1 MRRVE
6 EFWIRYELEDGL
18 TEWEGPYR
26 SELMASKVALD
37 FLTHVPEATAVT
49 TYLKLADEKEG
60 TVETVRLLTR
70 RRDTVK
76 GDKPGTPVAHMRQ
89 LKASD
94 RRSSSP

>member
-6 EFWIRYELEDGL
+6 EFWIKYELEDGM

-26 SELMASKVALD
+26 SELMASMVAFDL
-37 FLTHVPEATAVT
+37 LEHVSEATTVT

-76 GDKPGTPVAHMRQ
+76 GDKRT
-89 LKASD
+89 
-94 RRSSSP
+94 